1 MRLRSFTFG
10 AVVLATL
17 PFGLGCE
24 ESVKDA
30 REDVEDAKIEAQKD
44 VNEEKQDVNEAVV
57 EGNKDI
63 QEEQADV
70 REAEV
75 EEARDNDPN

>member
-17 PFGLGCE
+17 PLGLGCE

-44 VNEEKQDVNEAVV
+44 VMEEKQDVEEAAV
-57 EGNKDI
+57 EGKEKIED
-63 QEEQADV
+63 EQAEV

-75 EEARDNDPN
+75 EEAKENAPN